1 MKKSILFPLLLI
13 TCVGYAQT
21 FKVTLQSN
29 FKSGIA
35 YLAHYMGGSLN
46 VDDSTEVNTQGLAIF
61 QGNKKLPPGIYAI
74 VFPGKRHI
82 VDFFIGEEQ
91 ELRIEADSINLLQMK
106 VSGSKE
112 QELFYAY
119 QQFVAS
125 KGKQLNEARQAY
137 NNAKNAADSAL
148 QEQNFVRHNGE
159 LNAYRATIIETQ
171 PQSMLAIILK
181 AMREPVLPS
190 KVAVTRQ
197 DSVDNYQFY
206 KAHYWDG
213 ISFMDDCVVRTPFFK
228 TKLERYYRD
237 LMPQAPDSI
246 IKDAD
251 YKLLLARSSPEM
263 YKYLLN
269 WLTDEYINPKY
280 MGQDAIFVHLFNK
293 YHSKGVSSW
302 LNENQMDAITK
313 RAYMLMSNLV
323 GEPAANLELL
333 DTANNVAPLYNIKA
347 AYTIVAFWDPN
358 CGHCKEEI
366 PRLDSFYRAIW
377 KQKNIKVYAVM
388 TDYDTDAWKAFINK
402 HQLAEWTHVHHTLK
416 MVKEDAEAQR
426 PSFKQLYDITQ
437 TPTLYLLDKDKRIL
451 AKKLTLEQLNDF
463 LKVKLNDSDSK

>member
-1 MKKSILFPLLLI
+1 MKKSIFFPLLLI

-171 PQSMLAIILK
+171 PQSMLSTILK

-206 KAHYWDG
+206 KAHFWDG

-388 TDYDTDAWKAFINK
+388 TEYDTDAWKAFINK